1 MLTMKHQATLRDT
14 GRAADE
20 AQIEALRRMGPGG
33 RLRAGLRFSGSMV
46 ALSRAA
52 LRARHPGLDERAVRL
67 LWIEQNYGAEL
78 ARGATSPGSRG
89 MDEHDDLVVALTPV
103 IDVLDR
109 LGVAWYVGGS
119 VASTVHGR
127 FRATNDVDVIAN
139 LRDEH
144 ASQLRAEL
152 EADHYVDEESI
163 RDAVRHQ
170 SSFNIVHFETG
181 LKIDVFVATDS
192 EYEAGVRARR
202 VSEPIGDAGSTRR
215 LWIASA
221 EDTILA
227 KLGRYQRGGGV
238 SERQWR
244 DVQGVIELRGSELDM
259 EYLRR
264 WAPVLGIAE
273 LLEQALAEEC
283 AGC

>member
-1 MLTMKHQATLRDT
+1 
-14 GRAADE
+14 
-20 AQIEALRRMGPGG
+20 
-33 RLRAGLRFSGSMV
+33 
-46 ALSRAA
+46 
-52 LRARHPGLDERAVRL
+52 
-67 LWIEQNYGAEL
+67 
-78 ARGATSPGSRG
+78 
-89 MDEHDDLVVALTPV
+89 MDEHDDLVVALTPL

-170 SSFNIVHFETG
+170 SSFNLVHFETG

-192 EYEAGVRARR
+192 EYEAASNGPFSGTRAAIMWGE
-202 VSEPIGDAGSTRR
+202 SR
-215 LWIASA
+215 LWVLPIAWPDARLLQNSLKQRRTDLSAVSVGNGQPVLASRHVEMLSASYRTLEAELPPASDQFTMRNGRYFRHQAASA
-221 EDTILA
+221 STSLISNGP
-227 KLGRYQRGGGV
+227 KGG
-238 SERQWR
+238 
-244 DVQGVIELRGSELDM
+244 IGSDFLT
-259 EYLRR
+259 LTRSHPSTTSFSSRR
-264 WAPVLGIAE
+264 HASSVAPDAQTPGKS
-273 LLEQALAEEC
+273 
-283 AGC
+283 GTSP